1 MTKTTKN
8 LRIKFNKKIEAL
20 KRDYSEMIMEMK
32 NSKIFMNRMNQVDDK
47 ILGIKDKVEEL
58 VHRRKENEE

>member
-32 NSKIFMNRMNQVDDK
+32 NSKIFMNRMNQVYDK